1 MAILPEPGSLWG
13 FSLLKGSF
21 FSVFFV
27 SQSTVHRFYELT
39 LSIVFEEAKESV
51 SNLRDSIETNKKNP
65 HTKQGWLIF

>member
-21 FSVFFV
+21 FFPVFFV

-51 SNLRDSIETNKKNP
+51 SNLHDSIETNKKK